1 MMAAVKSAELRVR
14 MKVMTWQELT
24 ALLPAELQEF
34 LDVKYGIVP
43 PGRAPSA
50 IEGLASVDDEFSTP
64 RIFLLR
70 SVSAPAPAKSSKARS
85 VTRMM

>member
-1 MMAAVKSAELRVR
+1 

-43 PGRAPSA
+43 PGQAPSA
-50 IEGLASVDDEFSTP
+50 IEGLASVDDEF
-64 RIFLLR
+64 
-70 SVSAPAPAKSSKARS
+70 
-85 VTRMM
+85 